1 MSETD
6 TIEAPVEETSAA
18 PVDTR
23 TLDES
28 IAELGPIE
36 DYKGKTLSM
45 RLDDHED
52 VNEYKDYLVEEA
64 TPVAYIL
71 REKGKSK
78 SNLYLVASILAF
90 KAPAPKPPTPLKAK
104 RVAPLE
110 ASKAKRHLL
119 DFHAYR
125 LTDINPLTAE
135 QALAFH
141 DGIDHGELDLGH
153 YHGLSKAEEAAAAGD
168 EGHEEFETETVDVDG
183 VEEEV

>member
-1 MSETD
+1 MSELD

-36 DYKGKTLSM
+36 DFKGKTLSM

-110 ASKAKRHLL
+110 ENKAKRHLL
-119 DFHAYR
+119 DFHAYK
-125 LTDINPLTAE
+125 LSDINPLTAKD
-135 QALAFH
+135 ALAFH
-141 DGIDHGELDLGH
+141 ESIDHAELDLGH

-168 EGHEEFETETVDVDG
+168 EDFETETVEVDG